1 MIGLPNLTEQIL
13 ESGPPGR
20 LKMRISWMFFSLLLL
35 LLASDEFG
43 PALSTRGVYA
53 ARIPEHTCH
62 KVIATNICKL
72 QKCIQECSKEPA
84 GAGDC
89 RDNICYCSYYC
100 KDPPM

>member
-1 MIGLPNLTEQIL
+1 
-13 ESGPPGR
+13 
-20 LKMRISWMFFSLLLL
+20 MRISWMFFSLLLL
-35 LLASDEFG
+35 LLASAEFG
-43 PALSTRGVYA
+43 PALATRGVYA

-62 KVIATNICKL
+62 KVIGTSICEL